1 MKHLMLGIIIGAFL
15 TTAAV
20 GAADYLGTGGG
31 HYLKGNE
38 TQAIL
43 GEIRVREALET
54 VNLMRQNYLDNQV
67 REAGRVPC
75 R

>member
-1 MKHLMLGIIIGAFL
+1 MKNLILGIILGSAL
-15 TTAAV
+15 TAAV
-20 GAADYLGTGGG
+20 GGAADYLGAGRS
-31 HYLKGNE
+31 YLHPNE

-54 VNLMRQNYLDNQV
+54 IQIQRQNYIDQQV
-67 REAGRVPC
+67 RDSGRVPC